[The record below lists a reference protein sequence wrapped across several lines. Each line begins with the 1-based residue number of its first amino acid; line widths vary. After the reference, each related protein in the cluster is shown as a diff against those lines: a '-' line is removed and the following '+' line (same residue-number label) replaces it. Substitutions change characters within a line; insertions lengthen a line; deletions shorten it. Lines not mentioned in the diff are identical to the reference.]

1 MLSLPRTTKAMRRI
15 CVNPSHCLIFHQSK
29 HSYLSRPLDICA
41 SDRYNNA
48 GCRVTLLCWVVQ
60 IPVQPGGGGLIPPPG
75 ACNLLFLHPYST
87 AWGLIRQE
95 PNKYISFKSL
105 RLFPLTFVGWLGV
118 YFLPFYRHKTF
129 SQLAIHKQKKF
140 SNPPLCLSFFPIATY
155 NSELY

>member
-1 MLSLPRTTKAMRRI
+1 MKTAVLGAYS
-15 CVNPSHCLIFHQSK
+15 
-29 HSYLSRPLDICA
+29 
-41 SDRYNNA
+41 
-48 GCRVTLLCWVVQ
+48 
-60 IPVQPGGGGLIPPPG
+60 PVQPGGGGLIPPPG

-140 SNPPLCLSFFPIATY
+140 SNPLLCLSFFLLLHTILNCTECNTFVSTKHP
-155 NSELY
+155 LYFLQLQSYPDKTMSSGTENFSNF